1 MRLLSFGCSFIF
13 GNELADDGRDGPW
26 ATASRLTWPAHLA
39 RALGRSYECHARAGS
54 GNLQIM
60 AQVLDQVPN
69 SGPEDLFVI
78 GWTWIDRFDYYPV
91 NPTDAS
97 RSPWR
102 TIMPIDRNKV
112 AGIYY
117 KYLHSEYRD
126 KLTNLVYVKTALDAL
141 QQRGIP
147 FVMTYMDDLLFD
159 QAWHTTPA
167 TQFLQDQLR
176 PHMTDFDGKN
186 FLSWSRENKYSV
198 SDAWHPLEQ
207 AHEAAGQLMLQN
219 LNYLKGNHNGN

>member
-26 ATASRLTWPAHLA
+26 ATASELTWPAHLA
-39 RALGRSYECHARAGS
+39 RALDRSYECHARAGS

-60 AQVLDQVPN
+60 EKVLEQVHR
-69 SGPEDLFVI
+69 SGSEDLFVV
-78 GWTWIDRFDYYPV
+78 GWTWTDRFDYYPA

-102 TIMPIDRNKV
+102 TIMPIDRDQV
-112 AGIYY
+112 AEIYY

-126 KLTNLVYVKTALDAL
+126 KLTTLIYVKTALDAL
-141 QQRGIP
+141 TQRNIP
-147 FVMTYMDDLLFD
+147 FVMTYMDALMFD
-159 QAWHTTPA
+159 QTWHTTPA
-167 TQFLQDQLR
+167 TQMLQDQLR
-176 PHMTDFDGKN
+176 PHMTTFEGKN
-186 FLSWSRENKYSV
+186 FLDWSRANKYTV

-207 AHEAAGQLMLQN
+207 AHEAAARLMFQRLTN
-219 LNYLKGNHNGN
+219 FKRNNNGN